1 METPTRSQSLWLEDG
16 NVVIQAEATQFKVY
30 RGLLAL
36 HSPIFK
42 DMFALPQ
49 PPSGEQLVE
58 GCLVRLSD
66 AAADVSIVLETI
78 CLRKWVASGEP
89 LPLEVITAF
98 LRLGSKYEIEAL
110 RSEALNRLFFEFP
123 SDLAGIDKVFFGE
136 GSGTMIKFEVDWK
149 FIDFVNLVREHNI
162 LSILP
167 FALYWCCKT
176 WSATDLEKGQRR
188 TDNTIST
195 LHPVNE
201 RACLRAYLEILKL
214 KHITFDWLIC
224 PQSCYSGCT
233 SRDRCSVARDKLLKS
248 TFFPV
253 ALRGWINTWRV
264 SYEIGQCNACIL
276 VAKRLHNSGRQ
287 KAWDALPGAFGLP
300 AWEELNE
307 ERPSSPISI

>member
-42 DMFALPQ
+42 DMFTLPQ

-58 GCLVRLSD
+58 GCPVVRLSD

-149 FIDFVNLVREHNI
+149 FIDFVNL
-162 LSILP
+162 
-167 FALYWCCKT
+167 
-176 WSATDLEKGQRR
+176 GQRR